1 MDIFKILDLNITKE
15 KDIIKRAY
23 LSKLQNTNPED
34 KPEEFMQ
41 LRQAYEEALE
51 YADLKDETSNSNEN
65 DNLNKNEID
74 LWMEKIKLVYNNFKT
89 RNDLNKWGQ
98 LLKDDVCQGL
108 DTKLESRDAFLEFLM
123 DNYYI
128 SGKLMRFLNEEFDFT
143 GNLDELYE
151 NYPRPFI
158 DNIILYRITNDEY
171 PLYSL
176 FDINE
181 ELNYD
186 EFLNMFYELNDFYM
200 ENEYDK
206 AIELIKK
213 IDDLNI
219 YHPELDK
226 KKAQIYYSME
236 EYEKA
241 LDFIENIDSKY
252 DEVVETKLIKAMI
265 FTKQEKLD
273 EAKEYFYEVLN
284 KDPRNSIAIE
294 WLTSIYQSEDRLLD
308 SKALI
313 YGLFYKGYSDY
324 YIDDILDN
332 INEKI
337 ISTYEEN
344 PNKNYNKS
352 EIIEIA
358 WAYNENND
366 FDNAL
371 KLLNSIEVDKSTE
384 CGYYALMT
392 KVHSNLNKGL
402 KSFNYLEKWEK
413 SIENNKEIEITDL
426 NRRYKCLSGVYKSKS
441 LIYINKKE
449 MDEALKYIN
458 KSLEILP
465 TDINNL
471 EWKIKILYMQ
481 RKLKEVVDF
490 SDEIIKL
497 NPENQVIQRIKA
509 RALYDMGDFTR
520 SFEVCEE
527 MLEIYKYQIFPYVQK
542 ARILIEVEEID
553 DAMEILDFL
562 EKEEVESESINF
574 IKGLMAYCK
583 DDIES
588 AKEIFENIIEKIESN
603 KDIGLE
609 FEEEVYLY
617 YIKCTYKEKTPED
630 IIRLANKGLEYN
642 RKNMELMY
650 YKGWYLIEVDKLD
663 EAQKIYEELDTID
676 EGNSY
681 SKTKLGDIHRLKG
694 DLDKALEYY
703 TKQIELEYDDED
715 YFDRI
720 TLNMDLYN
728 FDSVYEDLTYLE
740 RVMPESPRVY
750 DDLGIYYNMLD
761 KPEEALKYYLKA
773 KAIEDRNEI
782 KELKYLSYRIAT
794 VYQKLK
800 MYKEAIKCYEEDYEQ
815 SEDEDN
821 LFEIY
826 NVCMEI
832 GDFKK
837 GEEYLKKYLKIKNIS
852 KFSTEYRYRM
862 AMMLWQ
868 SNRLSEAKKYFS
880 LIISLGDSQINRDKG
895 RLYYYMNNLDK
906 AIMSMEKGIGINEVE
921 VEEDGEEP
929 DINAYIHAARV
940 YKDLGC
946 EEKAFEYAKTVL
958 KLIEEDL
965 DDKKDELPM
974 NYKYAGDAYAI
985 LGDFEK
991 AEKYLKKALNSPIC
1005 MYCSKSKCTDAIAG
1019 LIYLEHLNENTDKA
1033 KEYLEEGRKID
1044 PSDEDI
1050 IGFGEILG
1058 C

>member
-1 MDIFKILDLNITKE
+1 MDIFKILNVNITKD

-41 LRQAYEEALE
+41 LRESYEKALE
-51 YADLKDETSNSNEN
+51 YADSRDETNNSDEN
-65 DNLNKNEID
+65 DNLNKDKSEID
-74 LWMEKIKLVYNNFKT
+74 LWMEKVQLVYNNFKT
-89 RNDLNKWGQ
+89 RNDLDKWSQ
-98 LLKDDVCQGL
+98 LLNDDVCQGL
-108 DTKLESRDAFLEFLM
+108 DSKIESRDAILEFLM
-123 DNYYI
+123 DNYYV
-128 SGKLMRFLNEEFDFT
+128 SGKIMRFLNEEFDFM

-158 DNIILYRITNDEY
+158 DNVIVYRITDDEY

-186 EFLNMFYELNDFYM
+186 EFLSMVYELNDFYM
-200 ENEYDK
+200 ENEHDK

-226 KKAQIYYSME
+226 KKAQIYYSMK
-236 EYEKA
+236 EYDKA
-241 LDFIENIDSKY
+241 LEFIENIDPKY
-252 DEVVETKLIKAMI
+252 EEVVETKIIKAMI
-265 FTKQEKLD
+265 LTKQEKLD
-273 EAKEYFYEVLN
+273 EAKEYLYEVLN

-294 WLTSIYQSEDRLLD
+294 GLTSIYQSEDRLLD
-308 SKALI
+308 AKALI
-313 YGLFYKGYSDY
+313 YGLSYKGYSDY
-324 YIDDILDN
+324 YIIDILDN

-344 PNKNYNKS
+344 PSKNYNKS

-358 WAYNENND
+358 WAYNENNY

-371 KLLNSIEVDKSTE
+371 KLLNSIEVDKSIG

-392 KVHSNLNKGL
+392 KVHSNLDKNL

-413 SIENNKEIEITDL
+413 SIENNEEIEITDL
-426 NRRYKCLSGVYKSKS
+426 NRRYKCLSRVYKSKS
-441 LIYINKKE
+441 LIYINQKE

-471 EWKIKILYMQ
+471 EWKTRILYKQ

-490 SDEIIKL
+490 SNEIIKL

-509 RALYDMGDFTR
+509 KALYDMGDFSR

-527 MLEIYKYQIFPYVQK
+527 MLEMYKYQIFPYVHK

-553 DAMEILDFL
+553 DAIEILDFL

-574 IKGLMAYCK
+574 IKGLIAYCK
-583 DDIES
+583 DDIGS
-588 AKEIFENIIEKIESN
+588 AKEIFEGIIEKIESN
-603 KDIGLE
+603 EDTVME

-617 YIKCTYKEKTPED
+617 YIKCTYKEKNPED
-630 IIRLANKGLEYN
+630 IIRLANKGLECDS
-642 RKNMELMY
+642 KNMELMY

-663 EAQKIYEELDTID
+663 EAQKIYEELHIID

-681 SKTKLGDIHRLKG
+681 SNTKLGDIYRLRG
-694 DLDKALEYY
+694 DFNKALEYY

-740 RVMPESPRVY
+740 MVMPKNPRVY
-750 DDLGIYYNMLD
+750 DDLGIYYNVLD

-773 KAIEDRNEI
+773 KSIEDRNET
-782 KELKYLSYRIAT
+782 KELRYLNFRIAT
-794 VYQKLK
+794 MYRRLGMYQ
-800 MYKEAIKCYEEDYEQ
+800 EAVKCYEEDYEI
-815 SEDEDN
+815 SKNEDN
-821 LFEIY
+821 LYETYVLYMQIAQL
-826 NVCMEI
+826 
-832 GDFKK
+832 KK
-837 GEEYLKKYLKIKNIS
+837 GEEYLKRYLKEMNLS
-852 KFSTEYRYRM
+852 KFSVEYRHKI

-868 SNRLSEAKKYFS
+868 SNRLSEVKKYFS
-880 LIISLGDSQINRDKG
+880 LILSDDSEINMDKG
-895 RLYYYMNNLDK
+895 GFYYYTNNLKK
-906 AIMSMEKGIGINEVE
+906 ALSCIEKSIEIDNNL
-921 VEEDGEEP
+921 GEEP
-929 DINAYIHAARV
+929 NKNNFIIAGRICSRLGYEDEAIKYAKKVLRLLP
-940 YKDLGC
+940 KDLESKKG
-946 EEKAFEYAKTVL
+946 
-958 KLIEEDL
+958 LIPL
-965 DDKKDELPM
+965 M
-974 NYKYAGDAYAI
+974 YKYAGGAYAI
-985 LGDFEK
+985 CREYEK
-991 AEKYLKKALNSPIC
+991 AEEYLKKALEAP
-1005 MYCSKSKCTDAIAG
+1005 KCLHCERCKCIDAIVE
-1019 LIYLEHLNENTDKA
+1019 LIHLEILRENMDKA
-1033 KEYLEEGRKID
+1033 REYLEEGRKID
-1044 PSDEDI
+1044 QSDVDI